1 MCVRVCV
8 YAYTYPLEDGLY
20 HMLKL
25 TAVGIYIS
33 STKNSRNTNFVSEKK
48 YLGLLGSLKD
58 NKDRNIVSFSVF

>member
-1 MCVRVCV
+1 
-8 YAYTYPLEDGLY
+8 
-20 HMLKL
+20 MLKL